1 MESYNVMFKVEFRK
15 DCKVCG
21 GDITA
26 KRFRS
31 YCSETCRN
39 KFNNKKYSQQHV
51 EWGRKKRDIEA
62 SKPSKNKVQCLI
74 CSKYYVQVGSHIV
87 QVHGVTAREYREA
100 YDLEVKKG
108 IFPEWYREMK
118 GQTALENGTVKNL
131 EAGAGYRF
139 VKGDKRAGKYKRS
152 PVTIERLRNLKQNYK
167 NKKI

>member
-1 MESYNVMFKVEFRK
+1 M
-15 DCKVCG
+15 
-21 GDITA
+21 
-26 KRFRS
+26 
-31 YCSETCRN
+31 
-39 KFNNKKYSQQHV
+39 
-51 EWGRKKRDIEA
+51 
-62 SKPSKNKVQCLI
+62 
-74 CSKYYVQVGSHIV
+74 
-87 QVHGVTAREYREA
+87 HGVTAREYREA

-108 IFPEWYREMK
+108 IVPEWYREMK